1 MISEILGFQD
11 SNVISCC
18 QERNAWKMCKLDF
31 FFLIFE
37 KDMVPMPYILVA
49 SPVRLEGETS
59 LPFHNGLAHPDT
71 LICCVH
77 GWSGRI

>member
-1 MISEILGFQD
+1 
-11 SNVISCC
+11 
-18 QERNAWKMCKLDF
+18 
-31 FFLIFE
+31 
-37 KDMVPMPYILVA
+37 MVPMPYILVA